1 MKALIREVCHCEF
14 VCEPKSSKCVQIL
27 ANRQFRFR
35 RMRCRTFFIINQLT
49 PMFDI
54 FAKNCFHTL
63 SVSIRSLYEGYI
75 LLYGGATMPMQMPV
89 QRKKP
94 LNMLLKAI
102 FLLWCSLH
110 QLMKYDFMSSW
121 IGKTARP
128 IMRHTSPSNIA
139 RKKPKRVSKRQPTLS
154 HRHQMWNEH
163 ICQCLIFFFKNTSL

>member
-35 RMRCRTFFIINQLT
+35 RMRCRRFFIINQLT

-63 SVSIRSLYEGYI
+63 SIRSLHEGYI
-75 LLYGGATMPMQMPV
+75 LLYGGATMPLQMPV

-102 FLLWCSLH
+102 FLLWCTFRRLH

-128 IMRHTSPSNIA
+128 MLRHIRPSNIA
-139 RKKPKRVSKRQPTLS
+139 RNPQKEWAKGNPTLS
-154 HRHQMWNEH
+154 HRHQM
-163 ICQCLIFFFKNTSL
+163 